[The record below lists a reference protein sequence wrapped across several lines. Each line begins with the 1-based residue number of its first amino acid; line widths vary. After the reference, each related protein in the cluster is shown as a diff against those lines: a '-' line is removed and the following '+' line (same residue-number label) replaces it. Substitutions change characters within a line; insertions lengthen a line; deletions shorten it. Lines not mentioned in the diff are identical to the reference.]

1 VGHDLTLFHDPPDIT
16 IFYIF
21 YLIWKKYMI
30 ISKFSKSDDQLPWP
44 TAVARPTAVHYGGLA
59 NHHGAKGGKP
69 SHRGP
74 WRLTA

>member
-1 VGHDLTLFHDPPDIT
+1 
-16 IFYIF
+16 
-21 YLIWKKYMI
+21 MI